1 MTVAR
6 CLIAVACTGSLN
18 RVSADDWLRLSQTE
32 SAISTRPRGIDLVSR
47 ETHAVD
53 GQTACGE
60 SDIDFRH
67 AGVCPREC
75 VGAGDF
81 PHSILIPGTNAS
93 VKIGGF
99 AKFDFIQ
106 DFNSIGSTDDF
117 DTSTIPTSGPQKGNT
132 RLHARQTR
140 LNLDVRH
147 PSELGD
153 VQVFA
158 EGDFFGSGNAFRLRH
173 GYGKLGP
180 VLAGQ
185 TWSTFMDEAVM
196 PDLVDFESPTGALLT
211 RRGLLRWTQP
221 LAAIEGLEYSLAVED
236 PSPAFTSTA
245 GTFENA
251 LPDFIGRLRYQ
262 RDSAHAQLAG
272 FATKASFDP
281 TVGIDSEATA
291 WGVSLSGSLKV
302 FESDKIMGQVSYGDG
317 IERFRG
323 FSSYTLDASGSLIA
337 IPALACYVGYEHAW
351 SDHWKSVLAYSRAT
365 IDNPAG
371 AAPTAG
377 KSTDYFAANI
387 LWTPVERVRLGLE
400 YLHGIRVDEDASRGD
415 ANRLQFAIWY
425 YLP

>member
-1 MTVAR
+1 MSSLSGLRADEV
-6 CLIAVACTGSLN
+6 LLPNQSPDAV
-18 RVSADDWLRLSQTE
+18 VY
-32 SAISTRPRGIDLVSR
+32 
-47 ETHAVD
+47 
-53 GQTACGE
+53 
-60 SDIDFRH
+60 
-67 AGVCPREC
+67 PRESVG
-75 VGAGDF
+75 VGAF
-81 PHSILIPGTNAS
+81 PHSILFPGTNVS
-93 VKIGGF
+93 MKVGGF

-117 DTSTIPTSGPQKGNT
+117 DTTTIPTSGPQKRNT

-158 EGDFFGSGNAFRLRH
+158 EGDFFGTGNTFRLRH
-173 GYGKLGP
+173 GFGKLGP

-211 RRGLLRWTQP
+211 RRALLRWTQP
-221 LAAIEGLEYSLAVED
+221 LPAIEGLEYSLAVED

-251 LPDFIGRLRYQ
+251 LPDFIGRLRFQ
-262 RDSAHAQLAG
+262 RESVHVQLAG

-281 TVGIDSEATA
+281 TVGADSEATA

-337 IPALACYVGYEHAW
+337 IPALACYVGYEHVW
-351 SDHWKSVLAYSRAT
+351 SNNLKSVLAYSRAT
-365 IDNPAG
+365 INNPSG

-400 YLHGIRVDEDASRGD
+400 YLHGAREDEDASRGD

>member
-1 MTVAR
+1 MWRWGLALLLALDCALVATPM
-6 CLIAVACTGSLN
+6 VSLW
-18 RVSADDWLRLSQTE
+18 ADDWRWLSPAD
-32 SAISTRPRGIDLVSR
+32 SASPLDLDFISHETLAADGQNRGGPSEFGTLPVEACSR
-47 ETHAVD
+47 ESV
-53 GQTACGE
+53 
-60 SDIDFRH
+60 
-67 AGVCPREC
+67 GV
-75 VGAGDF
+75 GDF
-81 PHSILIPGTNAS
+81 PHSILLPGTKTS
-93 VKIGGF
+93 VKVGGF

-158 EGDFFGSGNAFRLRH
+158 EGDFFGTGNAFRLRH
-173 GYGKLGP
+173 AYGKLGP
-180 VLAGQ
+180 VVAGQ
-185 TWSTFMDEAVM
+185 TWSTFMDETVM

-211 RRGLLRWTQP
+211 RRAILRWTQP
-221 LAAIEGLEYSLAVED
+221 FAAIEGLEYSLAVED

-251 LPDFIGRLRYQ
+251 LPDFIGRLRFQ
-262 RDSAHAQLAG
+262 RESVHVQLAG

-281 TVGIDSEATA
+281 TVGADSEATA

-351 SDHWKSVLAYSRAT
+351 SDHWKSVLA
-365 IDNPAG
+365 
-371 AAPTAG
+371 
-377 KSTDYFAANI
+377 
-387 LWTPVERVRLGLE
+387 
-400 YLHGIRVDEDASRGD
+400 
-415 ANRLQFAIWY
+415 
-425 YLP
+425 

>member
-1 MTVAR
+1 MKPLPFNKR
-6 CLIAVACTGSLN
+6 CFRAVATLA
-18 RVSADDWLRLSQTE
+18 RVWANAVKTLVLANAATLVFLSPLACLHADDVSVPETPQAE
-32 SAISTRPRGIDLVSR
+32 MFSR
-47 ETHAVD
+47 ESV
-53 GQTACGE
+53 
-60 SDIDFRH
+60 
-67 AGVCPREC
+67 GV
-75 VGAGDF
+75 GDF
-81 PHSILIPGTNAS
+81 PHSILLPGTKTS
-93 VKIGGF
+93 VKVGGF

-158 EGDFFGSGNAFRLRH
+158 EGDFFGSSNAFRLRH

-251 LPDFIGRLRYQ
+251 LPDFIGRLRFQ
-262 RDSAHAQLAG
+262 RESVHVQLAG

-281 TVGIDSEATA
+281 TVGADSEATA

-337 IPALACYVGYEHAW
+337 IPALGCYVGYEHAW
-351 SDHWKSVLAYSRAT
+351 SDHWKSVLA
-365 IDNPAG
+365 
-371 AAPTAG
+371 
-377 KSTDYFAANI
+377 
-387 LWTPVERVRLGLE
+387 
-400 YLHGIRVDEDASRGD
+400 
-415 ANRLQFAIWY
+415 
-425 YLP
+425 